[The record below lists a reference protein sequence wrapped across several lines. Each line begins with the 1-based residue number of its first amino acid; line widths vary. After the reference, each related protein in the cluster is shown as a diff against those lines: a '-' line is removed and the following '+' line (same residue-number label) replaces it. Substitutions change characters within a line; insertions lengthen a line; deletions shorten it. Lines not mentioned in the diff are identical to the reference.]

1 MTLTSVPVKEFHACV
16 GKLGKAIDTVFDQP
30 SHDEL
35 TWDHEMDERLVA
47 EAVALHLYREGLC
60 DLADE
65 YVASK
70 GLDDVVEMEIDETD
84 VVDGR
89 AEGAD
94 GAEPSGSERPG
105 SEPPSDPVSDAAVE
119 AAAERRKLRPL
130 WDELRRITRA
140 VSDDHDLDVV
150 SDWIRTNRDALVAS
164 VGPAEGE
171 SLAREVEFMTAK
183 IRTRKLVAGDGAGA
197 IAVGRDARCIRRV
210 ARGDVRRL
218 PRGAPGGL
226 GVAGTRTPPE
236 PRRRS
241 EENPEDEGSNP
252 GARGR
257 GRARRVDWDRVTL
270 AFRDASSP
278 CTAAATLPSVSDGQ
292 RGVYHAQL
300 LKLPECYNKGQR
312 LSDLQQLPW
321 NSARADYVFHTVFA
335 CPVARGDGSGR
346 SAHDATARSP

>member
-47 EAVALHLYREGLC
+47 EAIALHLYREGMC

-70 GLDDVVEMEIDETD
+70 GLDDVVEMEVDETD

-94 GAEPSGSERPG
+94 GAEPSGSECPS
-105 SEPPSDPVSDAAVE
+105 SEPPSDPVSEAAVE

-140 VSDDHDLDVV
+140 VSVDHDLDVV

-183 IRTRKLVAGDGAGA
+183 IRYVKLIVAGDGAGA
-197 IAVGRDARCIRRV
+197 IAQGR
-210 ARGDVRRL
+210 
-218 PRGAPGGL
+218 
-226 GVAGTRTPPE
+226 RTSLCS
-236 PRRRS
+236 PRRWS
-241 EENPEDEGSNP
+241 
-252 GARGR
+252 
-257 GRARRVDWDRVTL
+257 
-270 AFRDASSP
+270 
-278 CTAAATLPSVSDGQ
+278 
-292 RGVYHAQL
+292 
-300 LKLPECYNKGQR
+300 
-312 LSDLQQLPW
+312 
-321 NSARADYVFHTVFA
+321 
-335 CPVARGDGSGR
+335 GSGR
-346 SAHDATARSP
+346 SSASRGTRRSRWWTRSSPRFERRASDWSEPPTPASVRPP

>member
-1 MTLTSVPVKEFHACV
+1 M

-47 EAVALHLYREGLC
+47 EAVALHLYREGMC

-94 GAEPSGSERPG
+94 GAEPSGSERPS
-105 SEPPSDPVSDAAVE
+105 SEPPSDPVSEAAVE

-183 IRTRKLVAGDGAGA
+183 IRYVKLLVPGDGAGA
-197 IAVGRDARCIRRV
+197 IAQGRATLG
-210 ARGDVRRL
+210 AFAESHAGDVRRL
-218 PRGAPGGL
+218 LAAAAYASRGLAGSPYED
-226 GVAGTRTPPE
+226 VARAASAE
-236 PRRRS
+236 KR
-241 EENPEDEGSNP
+241 EDNPEDEGSNP
-252 GARGR
+252 GACAG
-257 GRARRVDWDRVTL
+257 GDAPDVGSDWDRATL
-270 AFRDASSP
+270 AFRDAFFALHGQPRRSPLLVTVNGGVSP
-278 CTAAATLPSVSDGQ
+278 CP
-292 RGVYHAQL
+292 
-300 LKLPECYNKGQR
+300 
-312 LSDLQQLPW
+312 
-321 NSARADYVFHTVFA
+321 
-335 CPVARGDGSGR
+335 R
-346 SAHDATARSP
+346 S